1 MATLLSLPILG
12 ILVIFQTA
20 VASRVNLL
28 QGSVDLVMLALI
40 AWALQPRVTNAWQW
54 ALVGGLLVNIPSSM
68 PLGVPLLGYLAA
80 TGVALALRRRVWQVP
95 MLAMLVATLVG
106 TLLTLGISWVALQ
119 IIGVSLPVFP
129 SFYLVILPSALLNLL
144 LAIPIYTL
152 AGDLASWLYPQELE
166 I

>member
-1 MATLLSLPILG
+1 
-12 ILVIFQTA
+12 
-20 VASRVNLL
+20 
-28 QGSVDLVMLALI
+28 
-40 AWALQPRVTNAWQW
+40 
-54 ALVGGLLVNIPSSM
+54 
-68 PLGVPLLGYLAA
+68 
-80 TGVALALRRRVWQVP
+80 VP